1 MLKKYNDGRMYLN
14 GCQLLGEWGKIK
26 AEEKNRLE
34 YFCDA
39 FDEYYGLLDRM
50 YAIANHK
57 FLYEKS
63 GYKVYATRIA
73 EFFENEGEVYC
84 TPHEEII
91 LTDGSNDLRYRVVN
105 KTMAESLV
113 LNFSRIDDR
122 RPIAIYEQNHIQK
135 VDLNSVL
142 DRLENERI
150 EQTQDM

>member
-63 GYKVYATRIA
+63 GYKEIEKPAGVVHATMDR
-73 EFFENEGEVYC
+73 FF
-84 TPHEEII
+84 IKK
-91 LTDGSNDLRYRVVN
+91 L
-105 KTMAESLV
+105 
-113 LNFSRIDDR
+113 
-122 RPIAIYEQNHIQK
+122 
-135 VDLNSVL
+135 
-142 DRLENERI
+142 
-150 EQTQDM
+150 